1 MPSKLSVTKAI
12 IPAAGLGTR
21 FLPATKS
28 IPKEMLTLV
37 DSPAIFYVVEEAVL
51 AGIQDIILIQGRGK
65 AAIED
70 FFDVSYELEDKLAK
84 DGKSEILERLNRI
97 KGMANIISIRQKQP
111 LGLGHAVLCGKPI
124 VGDEPFAVLLGD
136 EVMVQNKGEPN
147 VTQLLVD
154 NFNRSHVSTIAVMP
168 VSDAEVS
175 KYGIADVESINQ
187 KSSANASSSSSANVS
202 TNDRNN
208 GRSSVSSGTTSSLN
222 VNDSNNGPASRDEE
236 FIVKGL
242 IEKPK
247 PTETTSRWALP
258 GRYVFDAKIFK
269 FLEQTKPGKNG
280 EIQLTDAMAQMLIE
294 YGMRAIP
301 VKSKRFDAGDPLGF
315 IKANIEMALMHPQLG
330 PEVKAYIE
338 GIARRF

>member
-1 MPSKLSVTKAI
+1 MSKVSVTKAI

-51 AGIQDIILIQGRGK
+51 AGIEDIVLIQGRGK
-65 AAIED
+65 TAIED
-70 FFDVSYELEDKLAK
+70 FFDVSYELEDKLTK
-84 DGKSEILERLNRI
+84 DGKTEILERLNRI

-136 EVMVQNKGEPN
+136 EVMVQKKGESN

-154 NFNRSHVSTIAVMP
+154 NFNRNQISTIAVMP

-175 KYGIADVESINQ
+175 KYGIAEVEAVSSVNVNINI
-187 KSSANASSSSSANVS
+187 KANNASTKPNATNKTGINANID
-202 TNDRNN
+202 NE
-208 GRSSVSSGTTSSLN
+208 
-222 VNDSNNGPASRDEE
+222 EE
-236 FIVKGL
+236 FMVKGL

-247 PTETTSRWALP
+247 PTETPSRWALP

-269 FLEQTKPGKNG
+269 FIEQTKPGKNG

-294 YGMRAIP
+294 FGMRAIP

-338 GIARRF
+338 AVARRF

>member
-1 MPSKLSVTKAI
+1 MPSKATVTKAI

-51 AGIQDIILIQGRGK
+51 AGIEDIILIQGRGK

-124 VGDEPFAVLLGD
+124 VGNEPFAVLLGD

-154 NFNRSHVSTIAVMP
+154 NFNRSQISTIAVMP

-175 KYGIADVESINQ
+175 KYGIADVEAINP
-187 KSSANASSSSSANVS
+187 KLNASMSTSASSSSNSS
-202 TNDRNN
+202 SS
-208 GRSSVSSGTTSSLN
+208 SSVSSAN
-222 VNDSNNGPASRDEE
+222 SNINASARGIKNGLTIAEE
-236 FIVKGL
+236 FIVRGL
-242 IEKPK
+242 IEKPQ

-294 YGMRAIP
+294 FGMRAIP

-338 GIARRF
+338 GVARRF

>member
-1 MPSKLSVTKAI
+1 MPSKSQVTKAI

-51 AGIQDIILIQGRGK
+51 AGIEDIILIQGRGK
-65 AAIED
+65 VAIED

-84 DGKSEILERLNRI
+84 DGKSEILDRLNRI

-136 EVMVQNKGEPN
+136 EVMIQKTSEPS
-147 VTQLLVD
+147 VTKLLVD
-154 NFNRSHVSTIAVMP
+154 NYNRNQISTIAVMP
-168 VSDAEVS
+168 VSDADVS
-175 KYGIADVESINQ
+175 KYGIADLALLKN
-187 KSSANASSSSSANVS
+187 SSSE
-202 TNDRNN
+202 
-208 GRSSVSSGTTSSLN
+208 
-222 VNDSNNGPASRDEE
+222 EE
-236 FIVKGL
+236 FEVRGL

-258 GRYVFDAKIFK
+258 GRYVFDSKIFH
-269 FLEQTKPGKNG
+269 FLEKTKPGKNG

-294 YGMRAIP
+294 FGMRAIP
-301 VKSKRFDAGDPLGF
+301 VKSRRFDAGDPLGF
-315 IKANIEMALMHPQLG
+315 IKANIEMALMHPHLG
-330 PEVKAYIE
+330 PEVKAFIQE
-338 GIARRF
+338 VVARKENSKL